1 MIRNNVAY
9 CPCCVMVMRFEAKG
23 EFYYCNCLGWF
34 YLPESAKRKELS
46 GAEKYDYRMLKIR
59 KELENEQS

>member
-23 EFYYCNCLGWF
+23 EFFYCNCLGWF
-34 YLPESAKRKELS
+34 YLPETAKRKELAT
-46 GAEKYDYRMLKIR
+46 AEKYDYRMRKIQAVLDG
-59 KELENEQS
+59 K